1 MFLKTTLTFRLHRSH
16 SMRSKMCYTQQHSQE
31 VHHLQHNKLAQ
42 RLRRVYKMK
51 FVFIWALTI
60 TWNFYVDMYVVIS
73 KMFRKFVTIIPSF
86 KTTTLSGPVAA
97 QTIDAKNVT
106 ASMLQFV
113 KKGILV
119 RELMILNEIL

>member
-1 MFLKTTLTFRLHRSH
+1 
-16 SMRSKMCYTQQHSQE
+16 
-31 VHHLQHNKLAQ
+31 
-42 RLRRVYKMK
+42 
-51 FVFIWALTI
+51 
-60 TWNFYVDMYVVIS
+60 
-73 KMFRKFVTIIPSF
+73 MFRKFVTIIPSF

-106 ASMLQFV
+106 ARMLQFA